1 MKRYI
6 CLILAVV
13 VCIPLF
19 SFPVFAAPPTHQ
31 EINDFIG
38 TTVDGVVMGVGDVL
52 SQIWNGLGNG
62 LGQSIAGMSDVL
74 HEISMIF
81 PGMNIEDMT
90 MEEFEVVYDMYV
102 AAVNSKLGTSKIGKT
117 SFIIP
122 LTPAPD
128 HLNHSSRFGPT
139 TLVSA
144 TYPAWSTLT
153 TYVNKVGSGSG
164 YTVSAVNKPYY
175 NDPHTRFSFPF
186 PGKYRVFVDQ
196 SGCPNGELYMYGWD
210 ARYPTNYYDFAI
222 GQEIDANGRVDR
234 IIAGSYEDAIYILN
248 FRAYI
253 EITPLSYSPQTFTAP
268 VGGADSRLGNIP
280 LDLGFVDPNNGNTIA
295 EKTYIFD
302 ESTSTFYNPITDN
315 SQVVNDWSYDYSD
328 RSYTLTTTTGDTTTI
343 TYGNEYVTVQE
354 GDTIYNYYYMVDT
367 SLIPEPPTP
376 TEPTQPPA
384 HVHNHTSAIT
394 TPATC
399 LLPGVRTY
407 TCDCGESYTQA
418 IPATGHTWV
427 VKETV
432 QTQYG
437 TGGELIQAGYTI
449 YKCSTCGEE
458 NKVDSGGVPPPSGGG
473 GSGSIPSGL
482 FGLVAELFAFIN
494 SFFFDFI
501 GGSIRDFLDIL
512 TNPSGGLF
520 GLFNATW

>member
-81 PGMNIEDMT
+81 PGMNLEDMT

-102 AAVNSKLGTSKIGKT
+102 AAVNNKLGSPVISKDGV
-117 SFIIP
+117 IIP
-122 LTPAPD
+122 LTFAPKD
-128 HLNHSSRFGPT
+128 VFH
-139 TLVSA
+139 SA
-144 TYPAWSTLT
+144 TYGNSVVVTRTFPAFSSVQTYMTGGYWSGYPMVVEKAFFNDPNAVFVAPVPGNVDYQFDVEFVSG
-153 TYVNKVGSGSG
+153 YVNYSLPSSTSKGLAAGGV
-164 YTVSAVNKPYY
+164 YDIRNEVNFYAYSSDNVIHLTK
-175 NDPHTRFSFPF
+175 
-186 PGKYRVFVDQ
+186 
-196 SGCPNGELYMYGWD
+196 
-210 ARYPTNYYDFAI
+210 
-222 GQEIDANGRVDR
+222 
-234 IIAGSYEDAIYILN
+234 
-248 FRAYI
+248 FRAWLRFK
-253 EITPLSYSPQTFTAP
+253 PLSYDFNNYTAP
-268 VGGADSRLGNIP
+268 VGGPDSRLGNIP

-367 SLIPEPPTP
+367 SLIPEPPAP

-394 TPATC
+394 TVATC

-473 GSGSIPSGL
+473 GAGSIPSGL
-482 FGLVAELFAFIN
+482 FGLVAELFSFIN

-501 GGSIRDFLDIL
+501 GGSIRDFLDML